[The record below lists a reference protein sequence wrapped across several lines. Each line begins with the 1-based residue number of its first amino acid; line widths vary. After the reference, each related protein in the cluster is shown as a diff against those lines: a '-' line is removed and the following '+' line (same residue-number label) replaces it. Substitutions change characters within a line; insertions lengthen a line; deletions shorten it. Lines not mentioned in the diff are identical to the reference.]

1 MQKKILLKKTREYLQ
16 SSFPENLLPGRK
28 LRQSK
33 KKLFFHRT
41 RNLKTQVIKAKKEVF
56 NQYAN
61 SAKKLF
67 AFQNNIVSNKSV
79 TFYNPKTFLD
89 KELSRGSILQK
100 NLNKQPYFNISYPVA
115 LSVTTRAEQNKFVQ
129 LTMYPPFLFS
139 TNQIQ
144 YELSRKKTRSSDF
157 KNQLKERKK
166 LALIYGQLSK
176 KYIKKILK
184 QASKLSGKKHD
195 NFFFLLEARLDVVI
209 FRACFFSS
217 IKSAR
222 QWINHN
228 KILVN
233 NQFIN
238 TSSYTLKPGDI
249 ISIKPKDKILLCRK
263 IMHFLKK
270 SFFKQNKSTSKQF
283 AISTFL
289 FQKLKSSL
297 KCSCNS
303 QFLID
308 HFKKNSFYLNSLR
321 DKFGETEQT
330 FNITKASSEGRN
342 FIKNKVLNLG
352 NGNTKEKFSVKKSLN
367 KKTGLNT
374 TYPNFILDYK
384 QFLFQVKQVLRFV
397 LNKYSNKNRYLHNT
411 NSFAFHLSQ
420 GEKNTLISNL
430 IELELLEKKH
440 LESLE
445 GLRGF
450 LIHLKLKKLFFKSE
464 KKKKSFIILNQ
475 NVLKPLNLEI
485 SYKNLLIIYLY
496 PPQKITFA
504 CSIHMEL
511 ISRSLV

>member
-16 SSFPENLLPGRK
+16 SSFPENLLPARK
-28 LRQSK
+28 LRKNK
-33 KKLFFHRT
+33 KKLFFHKT
-41 RNLKTQVIKAKKEVF
+41 RNLKTQIIKAKKEVF

-67 AFQNNIVSNKSV
+67 AFKNNIVSNKSV

-89 KELSRGSILQK
+89 NELSRGFILQK
-100 NLNKQPYFNISYPVA
+100 SLNKQPYLNIPYPVA
-115 LSVTTRAEQNKFVQ
+115 LSVTARAEQNKFVQ
-129 LTMYPPFLFS
+129 STMYPPFLFS

-176 KYIKKILK
+176 KFIKKILK

-195 NFFFLLEARLDVVI
+195 NFFFLLEARLDVVL

-233 NQFIN
+233 NQLIN

-249 ISIKPKDKILLCRK
+249 VSIKPKNKILLCRK

-289 FQKLKSSL
+289 LKKLKSSL

-308 HFKKNSFYLNSLR
+308 HFKKNSFYPLPSLAGQRLNFLK

-330 FNITKASSEGRN
+330 LNITK
-342 FIKNKVLNLG
+342 
-352 NGNTKEKFSVKKSLN
+352 GNTKQQFSVKKSLN

-374 TYPNFILDYK
+374 TYPNFILTYK
-384 QFLFQVKQVLRFV
+384 QFLFQVKQVLKFV
-397 LNKYSNKNRYLHNT
+397 LNKYSNKNRYLHMT

-420 GEKNTLISNL
+420 VEKNTLISNL
-430 IELELLEKKH
+430 IELELLEKRN

-504 CSIHMEL
+504 CSINMEL
-511 ISRSLV
+511 IVRSLV

>member
-1 MQKKILLKKTREYLQ
+1 
-16 SSFPENLLPGRK
+16 
-28 LRQSK
+28 
-33 KKLFFHRT
+33 
-41 RNLKTQVIKAKKEVF
+41 
-56 NQYAN
+56 
-61 SAKKLF
+61 
-67 AFQNNIVSNKSV
+67 
-79 TFYNPKTFLD
+79 
-89 KELSRGSILQK
+89 
-100 NLNKQPYFNISYPVA
+100 
-115 LSVTTRAEQNKFVQ
+115 
-129 LTMYPPFLFS
+129 
-139 TNQIQ
+139 
-144 YELSRKKTRSSDF
+144 
-157 KNQLKERKK
+157 
-166 LALIYGQLSK
+166 
-176 KYIKKILK
+176 
-184 QASKLSGKKHD
+184 
-195 NFFFLLEARLDVVI
+195 
-209 FRACFFSS
+209 
-217 IKSAR
+217 
-222 QWINHN
+222 
-228 KILVN
+228 
-233 NQFIN
+233 
-238 TSSYTLKPGDI
+238 
-249 ISIKPKDKILLCRK
+249 
-263 IMHFLKK
+263 
-270 SFFKQNKSTSKQF
+270 
-283 AISTFL
+283 
-289 FQKLKSSL
+289 
-297 KCSCNS
+297 
-303 QFLID
+303 
-308 HFKKNSFYLNSLR
+308 
-321 DKFGETEQT
+321 
-330 FNITKASSEGRN
+330 
-342 FIKNKVLNLG
+342 LNLG

>member
-16 SSFPENLLPGRK
+16 SSFPENLLPARK

-33 KKLFFHRT
+33 KKSFFHRT
-41 RNLKTQVIKAKKEVF
+41 RNLKAQVMRAKKEVF

-67 AFQNNIVSNKSV
+67 AFTNNIVSNKSV
-79 TFYNPKTFLD
+79 TFYNPKTFLNN
-89 KELSRGSILQK
+89 ELSRGSILQK
-100 NLNKQPYFNISYPVA
+100 NLNKQAYLNVSYPVA
-115 LSVTTRAEQNKFVQ
+115 LPVTAKAEQNKFVQ
-129 LTMYPPFLFS
+129 LNMYPPFLFS

-157 KNQLKERKK
+157 KNKLKERKK

-233 NQFIN
+233 NKFIN

-249 ISIKPKDKILLCRK
+249 ISIKPKDKIVLCRK
-263 IMHFLKK
+263 IMYFLKK

-289 FQKLKSSL
+289 FKKLKSSL
-297 KCSCNS
+297 KFSCNS

-308 HFKKNSFYLNSLR
+308 HFKNNSFYLNFLR
-321 DKFGETEQT
+321 DKFDEKKQT
-330 FNITKASSEGRN
+330 LNITKD
-342 FIKNKVLNLG
+342 LG
-352 NGNTKEKFSVKKSLN
+352 NINTREKFPVKKSLN
-367 KKTGLNT
+367 KKAGLNT
-374 TYPNFILDYK
+374 AYPNFILDYK

-420 GEKNTLISNL
+420 VEKNTLISNL
-430 IELELLEKKH
+430 IELELLEKRH

-504 CSIHMEL
+504 CSIDMEL